1 MPFAVELVSP
11 SQRVWSG
18 QAEMVSARTI
28 DGDLGILSG
37 HTQLFGVLV
46 DGTVTTGGSG
56 TAGGLPFG
64 TAGAAG
70 SAITGTNYSVTGA
83 SADTVKGLYNP

>member
-1 MPFAVELVSP
+1 MSFAVELVSP

-28 DGDLGILSG
+28 DGDLGILTG

-46 DGTVTTGGSG
+46 DGTVTIKGTDGSTTDFNISGGF
-56 TAGGLPFG
+56 L
-64 TAGAAG
+64 
-70 SAITGTNYSVTGA
+70 SVANNRVSILTE
-83 SADTVKGLYNP
+83 SVN

>member
-1 MPFAVELVSP
+1 MSFAVELVSP

-28 DGDLGILSG
+28 DGDLGILTG

-46 DGTVTTGGSG
+46 DGTVTIKSTDGSTTDFNISGGF
-56 TAGGLPFG
+56 L
-64 TAGAAG
+64 
-70 SAITGTNYSVTGA
+70 SVANNRVSILTE
-83 SADTVKGLYNP
+83 SVN

>member
-1 MPFAVELVSP
+1 MSFAVELVSP

-46 DGTVTTGGSG
+46 DGTVTIKSTDGSTTDFNISGGF
-56 TAGGLPFG
+56 L
-64 TAGAAG
+64 
-70 SAITGTNYSVTGA
+70 SVANNRVSILTE
-83 SADTVKGLYNP
+83 SVS

>member
-1 MPFAVELVSP
+1 MSFAVELVSP

-46 DGTVTTGGSG
+46 DGTVTIKGTDGTTTDFNVSGGF
-56 TAGGLPFG
+56 L
-64 TAGAAG
+64 
-70 SAITGTNYSVTGA
+70 SVANNRVSILTE
-83 SADTVKGLYNP
+83 SVS

>member
-1 MPFAVELVSP
+1 MSFAVELVSP

-46 DGTVTTGGSG
+46 DGTVTIKVTDGSTTDFNISGGF
-56 TAGGLPFG
+56 L
-64 TAGAAG
+64 
-70 SAITGTNYSVTGA
+70 SVANNRVSILTE
-83 SADTVKGLYNP
+83 SVS

>member
-1 MPFAVELVSP
+1 MSFAVELVSP
-11 SQRVWSG
+11 AQRVWSG

-46 DGTVTTGGSG
+46 DGTVTIKGTDGTTTDFNISGGF
-56 TAGGLPFG
+56 L
-64 TAGAAG
+64 
-70 SAITGTNYSVTGA
+70 SVANNRVSILTE
-83 SADTVKGLYNP
+83 SVS

>member
-37 HTQLFGVLV
+37 HTHLFGVLV
-46 DGTVTTGGSG
+46 DGTVTIKGTDGTTTDFNISGGF
-56 TAGGLPFG
+56 L
-64 TAGAAG
+64 
-70 SAITGTNYSVTGA
+70 SVANNRVSILTE
-83 SADTVKGLYNP
+83 SVS

>member
-1 MPFAVELVSP
+1 MSFAVELVSP

-46 DGTVTTGGSG
+46 DGTVTIKGTDGSTTDFIISGGF
-56 TAGGLPFG
+56 L
-64 TAGAAG
+64 
-70 SAITGTNYSVTGA
+70 SVANNRVSILTE
-83 SADTVKGLYNP
+83 SVS